1 MDNPY
6 NIDTACQ
13 EIHACFPPYKK
24 HPVIGITGNFN
35 EGNCA
40 VADGYIRSV
49 LAAGGTPLIIPP
61 YEENN
66 ALLSTLERI
75 DGLLLT
81 GGGDINPLFLGEE
94 PVKELSGIN
103 HRRDKQELVLTR
115 LAANRQ
121 IPVLGICRG
130 IQIMTAALGGMLYQD
145 IHSQHPTPCIK
156 HSQELDRSYPSH
168 TVEVKPESL
177 LGHIFNGKERL
188 NVNSFHHQAVKEP
201 APGFKVSA
209 QSSDGII
216 EAVESTEYKSMLGV
230 QWHPECMILCG
241 DESML
246 PLFRWLTDEAASYR
260 EARELHEH
268 ILTLDSH
275 CDTPMFFDQGIKFHT
290 RDPKILVDLHKMHE
304 GGLDATI
311 MVAYLKQLERD
322 DQSLQKATEK
332 ANRLLDEIESLVA
345 ANSHAVAIA
354 RTPDD
359 LYRHKAEGKKSIMLG
374 IENGYAIGKDVSLV
388 EHFRNRGVVYMT
400 LCHNGDNDLCDS
412 ARGNN
417 EHGGVSPL
425 GEQVIREMNRTGM
438 MVDLSHAAEKSFYD
452 ALQISRVPIVCSHS
466 SSRALC
472 NHPRNLTDE
481 QLRALAAHGGVAQV
495 TLYSGF
501 LRENEPATIIDAID
515 HLNHMA
521 NIMGVEHVGI
531 GTDFDGDGGIIGC
544 ASASELINFTRRL
557 LAKRYSE
564 ADIRGIWGENFLR
577 VMREAS
583 SLQS

>member
-1 MDNPY
+1 MNSSY
-6 NIDTACQ
+6 NIDLICK
-13 EIHACFPPYKK
+13 EIHNTFPPYKGK
-24 HPVIGITGNFN
+24 PTIGITGNFN
-35 EGNCA
+35 EGNCT

-61 YEENN
+61 YEERD
-66 ALLSTLERI
+66 ALLSTLNRI

-94 PVKELSGIN
+94 PMKELSSIN
-103 HRRDKQELVLTR
+103 HRRDRQELLITR
-115 LAANRQ
+115 LAADRQ
-121 IPVLGICRG
+121 IPILGICRG
-130 IQIMTAALGGMLYQD
+130 IQIMTAALGGQLYQD
-145 IHSQHPTPCIK
+145 IHSQHPKPCIK
-156 HSQELDRSYPSH
+156 HDQQLDRSYPSH
-168 TVEVKPESL
+168 TIEVEPESL
-177 LGHIFNGKERL
+177 LSRIFGNAEEL
-188 NVNSFHHQAVKEP
+188 YVNSFHHQAVKEP
-201 APGFKVSA
+201 APGFKACAYST
-209 QSSDGII
+209 DGII
-216 EAVESTEYKSMLGV
+216 EAIESTEYKSMLGV

-246 PLFRWLTDEAASYR
+246 PLFRWLTKEATSYR
-260 EARELHEH
+260 EARRLHER

-275 CDTPMFFDQGIKFHT
+275 CDTPMFFDQHIEFHT
-290 RDPKILVDLHKMHE
+290 RDPKILVDLHKMTE

-311 MVAYLKQLERD
+311 MVAYLKQMERD
-322 DQSLQKATEK
+322 DESLLAATAK
-332 ANRLLDEIESLVA
+332 ANRILNEIEEMVA
-345 ANSHAVAIA
+345 HNCSAVEIA

-412 ARGNN
+412 ARGNG
-417 EHGGVSPL
+417 EHGGISLL

-438 MVDLSHAAEKSFYD
+438 MVDLSHASEKSFYD
-452 ALQISRVPIVCSHS
+452 AREISHTPIVCSHS

-472 NHPRNLTDE
+472 NHPRNLTDD
-481 QLRALAAHGGVAQV
+481 QLRALAARGGVAQV

-501 LRENEPATIIDAID
+501 LREDAPATIRNAVE
-515 HLNHMA
+515 HLNHMV

-544 ASASELINFTRRL
+544 ASASELINFTRQL
-557 LAKRYSE
+557 LAERYSE

-577 VMREAS
+577 VMREVQKS
-583 SLQS
+583 F